1 MADVS
6 ISPEKLPD
14 VFPDQ
19 QFSQIITSSGANASI
34 SIANTTIEVIS
45 ANTKAVFLAN
55 SFFFGLTATQ
65 CLANGEY
72 VTPFTDIFKYVK
84 RGSSTT
90 YQTANTQIGTT
101 FMPKDHDYFDLD
113 QDLRE
118 KVTKEYKVTVNYTN
132 TAPSGNADN
141 SYANSFVFVVEQD
154 IINDFDR
161 MRVYVQQYYENRPF
175 FSNTI
180 NS

>member
-1 MADVS
+1 M
-6 ISPEKLPD
+6 
-14 VFPDQ
+14 
-19 QFSQIITSSGANASI
+19 
-34 SIANTTIEVIS
+34 
-45 ANTKAVFLAN
+45 
-55 SFFFGLTATQ
+55 
-65 CLANGEY
+65 
-72 VTPFTDIFKYVK
+72 K

-90 YQTANTQIGTT
+90 YQKANTQIGTT
-101 FMPKDHDYFDLD
+101 FMPVDHDYFDLD

-132 TAPSGNADN
+132 TKPDGNTSN

-161 MRVYVQQYYENRPF
+161 MRVYVQQYYHRRPF

>member
-84 RGSSTT
+84 RGSSIN
-90 YQTANTQIGTT
+90 YQKANTQIGTT
-101 FMPKDHDYFDLD
+101 FMPVDHDYFDLD

-132 TAPSGNADN
+132 TKPDGNTSN
-141 SYANSFVFVVEQD
+141 SYSNSFVFVVEQD

-161 MRVYVQQYYENRPF
+161 MRVYVQQYYHRRPF